1 MDEQGLAELF
11 REAVSDPPPA
21 SFGRAEVV
29 AASHRATARRRGVLT
44 GGTLLGVAML
54 TGGLLT
60 GGVFGGSQ
68 THQGENSAAGPAT
81 PQTAPDVAGP
91 GRPHTL
97 GTPPRAETPTP
108 RTGAADGEQ
117 ARCGPFDDALATGV
131 TTVLAERGDAVA
143 GPAGEVPWPCPI
155 GSRSAAVPV
164 AGGTLYVVVIPRA
177 THPERSDV
185 VAPDGRHEHVLML
198 GSGRALVLVSMPA
211 TPGQQAPLGDDVPKL
226 AEELAKRL

>member
-21 SFGRAEVV
+21 SFGPAEVI

-60 GGVFGGSQ
+60 SGVVGGSQ
-68 THQGENSAAGPAT
+68 PHHEAGQGP

-91 GRPHTL
+91 GTAHPL

-108 RTGAADGEQ
+108 RTGAAEGEQ

-164 AGGTLYVVVIPRA
+164 VGGTLYVLVIPRA
-177 THPERSDV
+177 TQPERSDV
-185 VAPDGRHEHVLML
+185 VSPDGRHEHVLML
-198 GSGRALVLVSMPA
+198 GGGRALVLVSMPA
-211 TPGQQAPLGDDVPKL
+211 TPGQQAPLGDDVPTL

>member
-11 REAVSDPPPA
+11 RKAVSDPPPA
-21 SFGRAEVV
+21 SFGRDEVV
-29 AASHRATARRRGVLT
+29 AASHRATARRRRALT

-54 TGGLLT
+54 AGGLLA
-60 GGVFGGSQ
+60 GGVVGGSQ
-68 THQGENSAAGPAT
+68 AHQGESSAAHAP

-91 GRPHTL
+91 GMPHTL
-97 GTPPRAETPTP
+97 GTSPRADTPTP
-108 RTGAADGEQ
+108 RTGAGEGEQ
-117 ARCGPFDDALATGV
+117 ARCGPFDDALATWV
-131 TTVLAERGDAVA
+131 STVLAERGDAVA

-177 THPERSDV
+177 NQPERSDV

-198 GSGRALVLVSMPA
+198 GGERALVLVSMPA
-211 TPGQQAPLGDDVPKL
+211 TPGQQAPLGDDVPEL

>member
-1 MDEQGLAELF
+1 MDEKGLAELF
-11 REAVSDPPPA
+11 REAVSDPPTA
-21 SFGRAEVV
+21 SFGRDEVV

-60 GGVFGGSQ
+60 SGVVGGSQ
-68 THQGENSAAGPAT
+68 AHQGQAP

-91 GRPHTL
+91 GMPHTL

-108 RTGAADGEQ
+108 RAGAGEGKQ
-117 ARCGPFDDALATGV
+117 ARCGPFDDALAAGV

-143 GPAGEVPWPCPI
+143 GPAGQVPWSCPI

-177 THPERSDV
+177 TQPERSDV
-185 VAPDGRHEHVLML
+185 VAPDGRYEHVLML
-198 GSGRALVLVSMPA
+198 GGGRALVLVSMPA